1 MDLSITI
8 TPIEGRV
15 GAKAET
21 FNCFY
26 DADIALHRHSK
37 IHNAPER
44 GNGYLKTGVS
54 VTLDGLNYEFRYD
67 MVAGGADSDGLG
79 LYPDLR
85 KTLINRLR
93 FYAGQ
98 KCPRHMEPEAYQA
111 FLDTYVNEEM
121 KQRCAALLDKLEEL
135 NK

>member
-8 TPIEGRV
+8 TPIEGRT

-21 FNCFY
+21 FNCFS
-26 DADIALHRHSK
+26 DADVSLQAHSK

-54 VTLDGLNYEFRYD
+54 VTLDGLSYEFRYD
-67 MVAGGADSDGLG
+67 MVAGGADSEGLEI
-79 LYPDLR
+79 YPNLR
-85 KTLINRLR
+85 KTLTNKLR

-98 KCPRHMEPEAYQA
+98 RCPRHMTPEAYQT
-111 FLDTYVNEEM
+111 FLATYV
-121 KQRCAALLDKLEEL
+121 KGAWGKWCKTLLSKLEA
-135 NK
+135 

>member
-1 MDLSITI
+1 MNISIKI
-8 TPIEGRV
+8 TPIEGRT

-26 DADIALHRHSK
+26 DANSALYWHSK

-54 VTLDGLNYEFRYD
+54 VTLDGLEYSFRYN
-67 MVAGGADSDGLG
+67 MVSGGADSNGLG

-85 KTLINRLR
+85 KTLIHKMR
-93 FYAGQ
+93 FYAGNQ
-98 KCPRHMEPEAYQA
+98 CPRHMEPEAYQT
-111 FLDTYVNEEM
+111 FLNTYAKKGEAE
-121 KQRCAALLDKLEEL
+121 QCTALLDKLED
-135 NK
+135 

>member
-8 TPIEGRV
+8 TFIEGRT

-26 DADIALHRHSK
+26 DADIALHKHSK
-37 IHNAPER
+37 RHNAPER

-54 VTLDGLNYEFRYD
+54 VTVGGLNYEFRYD
-67 MVAGGADSDGLG
+67 MVAGGADSEGIS
-79 LYPDLR
+79 LYPNLR

-98 KCPRHMEPEAYQA
+98 KCPRHMTPEEYQA
-111 FLDTYVNEEM
+111 FLDTFV
-121 KQRCAALLDKLEEL
+121 KGAWGKWCKTLLSKLED
-135 NK
+135 

>member
-15 GAKAET
+15 GAKTET

-26 DADIALHRHSK
+26 DADIALHAHSK

-54 VTLDGLNYEFRYD
+54 VTLDGLSYEFRYD
-67 MVAGGADSDGLG
+67 MVAGGVESGSLE

-98 KCPRHMEPEAYQA
+98 KCPRHMTPEAYQT
-111 FLDTYVNEEM
+111 FLDTYSKGAWAKWCET
-121 KQRCAALLDKLEEL
+121 LLSKLEV
-135 NK
+135 

>member
-15 GAKAET
+15 GSKAET

-26 DADIALHRHSK
+26 DADIALHAHSK

-54 VTLDGLNYEFRYD
+54 VTLDGLSYEFRYD
-67 MVAGGADSDGLG
+67 MVAGGGESGGLG

-85 KTLINRLR
+85 ETFIHR
-93 FYAGQ
+93 FKVYAGQ
-98 KCPRHMEPEAYQA
+98 KRPYHMEPEAYRA
-111 FLDTYVNEEM
+111 FLDTYVDEEL
-121 KQRCAALLDKLEEL
+121 KSRCVALLDKLED
-135 NK
+135 